1 MSPTPQPQHP
11 KHEVISQTYTSANDS
26 SPYLPSKQAGN
37 QSPGLTKLVLVSA
50 DSHIERTERDS
61 ANLSN
66 YNVSPEREQNM
77 TSIFEQLN
85 QKFQKTQEL

>member
-11 KHEVISQTYTSANDS
+11 KYEVISQTYTSANDS
-26 SPYLPSKQAGN
+26 SPHLRSKQAGMR
-37 QSPGLTKLVLVSA
+37 SPGITKLVLVSA
-50 DSHIERTERDS
+50 DSHIEKTEQDS

-77 TSIFEQLN
+77 TGIFEQLN
-85 QKFQKTQEL
+85 KKFQKT